1 MTEPS
6 LSAGDMTGTTTA
18 PDLTA
23 ADLTGLD
30 FSTPAVVR
38 FTYSHP
44 GQSRF
49 RQRLI
54 RSVEWL
60 SGREKLQRLYLDWA
74 RHGRREGETVF
85 DAALRLLQIEP
96 ALTGAQHLDALPKE
110 GGLLIV
116 ANHPFGIL
124 DGLAV
129 GQLAMRLRGNAQILT
144 NSLLCQVPEIAPHL
158 LPVDFSGTPEAR
170 RLTSAT
176 RKRACDLL
184 AAGKVVVMFPAGG
197 VATSNVPVRGPA
209 VDAEWHPFLGRLAT
223 MPGVTV
229 LPVHFAGQNSRLFQI
244 ASHVSYP
251 LRVALIFHETRRRM
265 KQKLRLT
272 IGAPVSA
279 AELASLPRGE
289 VAGLLR
295 RRTML
300 LARGTKAPSPDEVF
314 VWPSHVKW

>member
-1 MTEPS
+1 MTDPS
-6 LSAGDMTGTTTA
+6 YSAADVNGDRPAADMT
-18 PDLTA
+18 A
-23 ADLTGLD
+23 AELTGLD

-49 RQRLI
+49 RRRLI
-54 RSVEWL
+54 RTVEWL
-60 SGREKLQRLYLDWA
+60 SGRERLQKLYLDWA
-74 RHGRREGETVF
+74 RHGRREDETVF
-85 DAALRLLQIEP
+85 DAAMRLLEIRP
-96 ALTGAQHLDALPKE
+96 RLVNASHLDRVPRE

-124 DGLAV
+124 DGLAA
-129 GQLAMRLRGNAQILT
+129 GQLAMQLRGNAQILT

-197 VATSNVPVRGPA
+197 VATANDPVRGPA
-209 VDAEWHPFLGRLAT
+209 LDAEWHPFLGRLAT

-229 LPVHFAGQNSRLFQI
+229 LPVHFSGQNSRLFQI

-265 KQKLRLT
+265 RRTLALT
-272 IGAPVSA
+272 IGAPLSSRD
-279 AELASLPRGE
+279 LATLPRSE
-289 VAGLLR
+289 VAAVLR
-295 RRTML
+295 RKTML
-300 LARGTKAPSPDEVF
+300 LAGPKAPPPEEVF